1 MRATQAFAFLTVA
14 SLLDTQPAVSQ
25 QIVTQRATTDFQGI
39 GQVRVEAIE
48 PVGKLPKLR
57 ISGTQSGRLLFSV
70 SVGTLNPEFYII
82 PAEKWA
88 TNPRLRFTVIEGMSP
103 RSPLV
108 VAVAMTPGGSDC
120 KYEGIV
126 VGTVKGKLTVLTPK
140 PVETLAEG
148 GIYLGDLGSGQGY
161 GLAVWD
167 FIWGPNESHVD
178 PHHYKLAL
186 YRYDMA
192 HSRFMLFKT
201 VESKEKHSSYDEAL
215 SELGLHYSN
224 LLRDFPDF
232 GC

>member
-1 MRATQAFAFLTVA
+1 MSSTQAFALLIVA

-25 QIVTQRATTDFQGI
+25 QTVTQRATTDFQGV

-57 ISGTQSGRLLFSV
+57 ISETRSGRLLFST
-70 SVGTLNPEFYII
+70 SVGTSSPNFYVI

-88 TNPRLRFTVIEGMSP
+88 TNPRLRFKVLDGMFPHSP
-103 RSPLV
+103 IIL
-108 VAVAMTPGGSDC
+108 AVAMSPGGSDC

-126 VGTVKGKLTVLTPK
+126 IGTVKGKLSVLTPK

-148 GIYLGDLGSGQGY
+148 GIYLGDLGSSQGY

-167 FIWGPNESHVD
+167 FIWGPNESHLD
-178 PHHYKLAL
+178 SHRYKVAL
-186 YRYDMA
+186 YRYDRV
-192 HSRFMLFKT
+192 HSKFVLFKT
-201 VESKEKHSSYDEAL
+201 VESKEKHSSDDEAL
-215 SELGLHYSN
+215 SELGLPYSN
-224 LLRDFPDF
+224 LLSNFPDF